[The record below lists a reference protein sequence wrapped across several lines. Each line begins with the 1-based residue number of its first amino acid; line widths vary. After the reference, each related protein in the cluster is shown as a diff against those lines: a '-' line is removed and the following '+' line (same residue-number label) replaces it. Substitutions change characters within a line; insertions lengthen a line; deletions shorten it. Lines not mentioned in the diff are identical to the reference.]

1 MTAFRE
7 PPYIHVACVVLDMAF
22 KFSIQFREL
31 SETLSFEPS
40 NSERMPLNEEPIFET
55 LSRAQNSMYHIIC

>member
-22 KFSIQFREL
+22 KFSIQFR
-31 SETLSFEPS
+31 ETLSFEPS

-55 LSRAQNSMYHIIC
+55 LSRAQNSMYHLIC